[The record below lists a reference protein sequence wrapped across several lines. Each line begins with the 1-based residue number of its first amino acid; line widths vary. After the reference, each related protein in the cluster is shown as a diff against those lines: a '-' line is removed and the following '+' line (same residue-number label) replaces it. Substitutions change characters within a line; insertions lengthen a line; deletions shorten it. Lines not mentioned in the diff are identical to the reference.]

1 MGDAPDAAER
11 REGGGARGL
20 ASAAA
25 MALAVMA
32 LGGFVVFDTATDL
45 TGPGYAQVGPGVFPV
60 IVGVAL
66 LLVGVALLI
75 EAVWRRWRIAWMESD
90 DLSTADSRPSGNP
103 EISPAA
109 LGPRFRGDERTDG
122 TPLRNVLLIAAAL
135 ALNVMLFAPLGFI
148 VASAVLFTCVSAA
161 FGSRRFILD
170 AAIGIAFAVTIYVV
184 FVHGLGLS
192 LPAGNLWE
200 GVLWRR

>member
-1 MGDAPDAAER
+1 MGDAPEAAEF
-11 REGGGARGL
+11 REGGGVRGL

-60 IVGVAL
+60 IVGIAL
-66 LLVGVALLI
+66 LLAGLALLVQAI
-75 EAVWRRWRIAWMESD
+75 QRHWRVAWAESD
-90 DLSTADSRPSGNP
+90 PSAQ
-103 EISPAA
+103 SSAS
-109 LGPRFRGDERTDG
+109 ERMA
-122 TPLRNVLLIAAAL
+122 VLLVAAAL
-135 ALNVMLFAPLGFI
+135 ALNVVLFAPLGFI

-170 AAIGIAFAVTIYVV
+170 TVLGLVFAAAIYVV
-184 FVHGLGLS
+184 FVHGLGLG
-192 LPAGNLWE
+192 LPAGSLWE
-200 GVLWRR
+200 SVLWKR